1 MESDSEQ
8 SSVDCSDNNSNSST
22 SKNINKDKD
31 DVIND
36 KKPVDLTKFFT
47 KKELFFYKMIDRYF
61 KQCSES
67 QIKTM
72 RGIID
77 GESQISL
84 RVLDWFVTR
93 YSHKRKI
100 TFNEGDGDEYFN
112 VHISYKAQLKSYK
125 KKYFDPF
132 RRTKKKFWYYYD
144 KDKTNSVKSFYT
156 TLGQLNFFRWALSNK
171 IIDYVEKNLQA
182 VNKAMN
188 ISNKEDK
195 KKKLEKKDKSSIGTK
210 SLDKKSLKGTKNTK
224 RAKEEDEQIKVKAV
238 KKEEDKEVKFFLSFD

>member
-1 MESDSEQ
+1 MDSDSEQ
-8 SSVDCSDNNSNSST
+8 VSIEYSDDNSNSSA
-22 SKNINKDKD
+22 SKGTIKDKNKDD
-31 DVIND
+31 DINN
-36 KKPVDLTKFFT
+36 KTPVDLTKFFT

-61 KQCSES
+61 KQCSDT
-67 QIKTM
+67 QIKKM

-77 GESQISL
+77 GDSQISL

-100 TFNEGDGDEYFN
+100 TFNEGNGDDYFN

-144 KDKTNSVKSFYT
+144 KDNTNSTKAFYT

-171 IIDYVEKNLQA
+171 IIEYVEKNLQI

-195 KKKLEKKDKSSIGTK
+195 KKKLEKKDKASLSGR
-210 SLDKKSLKGTKNTK
+210 SLDKKSNNGSKNTK
-224 RAKEEDEQIKVKAV
+224 LTDNNVNIKAV
-238 KKEEDKEVKFFLSFD
+238 KKDENKEIKFILTFD